1 MKNMLKILYININI
15 YDNIMKIQK
24 VYIQILV
31 NKYDKL
37 INKLSKLF
45 YI

>member
-1 MKNMLKILYININI
+1 MLKILYININI

>member
-1 MKNMLKILYININI
+1 MLKILYININI

-31 NKYDKL
+31 NKYNKL
-37 INKLSKLF
+37 INKPSKLF
-45 YI
+45 

>member
-1 MKNMLKILYININI
+1 MLKILYININI

-31 NKYDKL
+31 NTYDKL
-37 INKLSKLF
+37 I
-45 YI
+45 I

>member
-1 MKNMLKILYININI
+1 MKNMLKNLYINIDI

-37 INKLSKLF
+37 INKPSKLF
-45 YI
+45 

>member
-37 INKLSKLF
+37 INKPSKLF
-45 YI
+45 

>member
-1 MKNMLKILYININI
+1 MLKILYININI

-31 NKYDKL
+31 NKYNKL
-37 INKLSKLF
+37 INKPSKLF